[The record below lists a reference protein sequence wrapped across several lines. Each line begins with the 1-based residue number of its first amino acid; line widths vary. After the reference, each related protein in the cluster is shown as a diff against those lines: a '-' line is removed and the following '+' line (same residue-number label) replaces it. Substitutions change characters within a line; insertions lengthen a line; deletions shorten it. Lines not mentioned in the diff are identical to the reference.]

1 MKAFIVQIGDACNE
15 ESIVVKRSAAG
26 DFILMCVSDDPAI
39 ALSLQEARQL
49 ASFLIQATNEPAV
62 VS

>member
-1 MKAFIVQIGDACNE
+1 MRAFIVQIGDAYNE

-26 DFILMCVSDDPAI
+26 DFILMYISDGPTI

-49 ASFLIQATNEPAV
+49 ASFLIQAMNEPAV